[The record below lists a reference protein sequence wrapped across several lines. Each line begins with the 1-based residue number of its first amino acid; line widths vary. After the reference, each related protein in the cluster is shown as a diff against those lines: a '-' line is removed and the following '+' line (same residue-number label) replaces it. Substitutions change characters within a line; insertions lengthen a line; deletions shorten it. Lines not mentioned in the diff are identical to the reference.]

1 MIQNCSY
8 FLNQFL
14 EYRQFAVLSGV
25 VAILFS
31 MYLLRLVKHQT
42 TGKIAV
48 AAFLIGSVLNAVDR
62 WGDGCVNDYLDFFG
76 LFKYNI
82 FDLMICLSSAI
93 LIYLIVFKPNKEEKI

>member
-25 VAILFS
+25 IAILFS
-31 MYLLRLVKHQT
+31 MYLLSMVKQQRI
-42 TGKIAV
+42 GNVAV
-48 AAFLIGSVLNAVDR
+48 AAFLIGSVLNALDR

-82 FDLMICLSSAI
+82 FDLMICASSSI
-93 LIYLIVFKPNKEEKI
+93 LFYLIVFKTHKKEKI